1 MPSQLLIGDTGAAD
15 AEHQLTIQDETI
27 LPEFVTGPVLNP
39 RGDLTLDRE
48 AGATATAASERVAC
62 FAAGTWIAT
71 MRGHVAVELVHPGD
85 QVGTLLSGNPAKVIW
100 VGRRIVDC
108 TRHPEPTKVWPVR
121 ISTDAFGRGM
131 PATDLFLSPNHA
143 VFVDH
148 VLIPIRLLVNGCS
161 VRQVMA
167 ERIAYHH
174 IELAQ
179 HDVLLANGMPAESCQ
194 DAGDR
199 ASFSNGGDVV
209 TLHPDFSAG
218 VRGNAGCAPLVET
231 GRVLDAVRN
240 RLAAGGTRRRR
251 RSRDVF
257 EPVAA
262 WPGPWPG
269 PADPWP
275 G

>member
-1 MPSQLLIGDTGAAD
+1 MPSQLLIGDTDATAA
-15 AEHQLTIQDETI
+15 ANQLTIRDETI
-27 LPEFVTGPVLNP
+27 LPTLVTWTLQNSSCG
-39 RGDLTLDRE
+39 LTPDRE
-48 AGATATAASERVAC
+48 AGATAPDDDSRVAC

-85 QVGTLLSGNPAKVIW
+85 QVGTMLGGGPAKVIW

-108 TRHPEPTKVWPVR
+108 SRHPEPTKVWPVR

-143 VFVDH
+143 VFVDR

-179 HDVLLANGMPAESCQ
+179 HDVVLANGMPAESCL
-194 DAGDR
+194 DASDR
-199 ASFSNGGDVV
+199 ASFSNGGDIV
-209 TLHPDFSAG
+209 TLHPDFSAL
-218 VRGNAGCAPLVET
+218 VRGNTGCAPLVQT

-240 RLAAGGTRRRR
+240 RLTAGGARRRR
-251 RSRDVF
+251 RPRDVF
-257 EPVAA
+257 EPAAA

-275 G
+275 I

>member
-1 MPSQLLIGDTGAAD
+1 MPSQLLTSDIGAAT
-15 AEHQLTIQDETI
+15 ARHRSSSRDETI
-27 LPEFVTGPVLNP
+27 LPEFVTESVSNP
-39 RGDLTLDRE
+39 AGDLTRHRQTNAL
-48 AGATATAASERVAC
+48 AAANDARVAC

-71 MRGHVAVELVHPGD
+71 VRGHVAVELVHPGD
-85 QVGTLLSGNPAKVIW
+85 QVGTLLGGNPAKVSW
-100 VGRRIVDC
+100 VGHRVVDC
-108 TRHPEPTKVWPVR
+108 SRHPEPTKVWPVR

-143 VFVDH
+143 VYVDR

-174 IELAQ
+174 IELAR
-179 HDVLLANGMPAESCQ
+179 HDVLLANGMPAESCL
-194 DAGDR
+194 DTGDR
-199 ASFSNGGDVV
+199 AQFSNGGDVV
-209 TLHPDFSAG
+209 TLHPDFSAVAG
-218 VRGNAGCAPLVET
+218 GTGGCASLVQT

-240 RLAAGGTRRRR
+240 RLADGGARRRR

-257 EPVAA
+257 EPVGA

-269 PADPWP
+269 PVDPWP
-275 G
+275 V